1 VYFGVASPVNYAY
14 VLIMIK
20 NTADQKNSAG
30 PKLDF
35 PATARNQ
42 DAILGVL
49 QRILPDQGHVL
60 EIASGSGQHAAFFAA
75 AFPNLI
81 WQTSD
86 PDPEHRVSIDA
97 WAKSTNLSNPPAL
110 HIDVLQN
117 DWLVKNI
124 DAIVT
129 INMIHIAP
137 WACCQA
143 LIKQA
148 AELLPEHGV
157 LYFYGPFKIGGNHT
171 ADSNQTFDI
180 SLKNSNPEWGVRN
193 LDDVAETAL
202 NAGFQL
208 AESVPMPA
216 NNFSI
221 IFRRKAK

>member
-1 VYFGVASPVNYAY
+1 MYFGVASPVNYAY

-180 SLKNSNPEWGVRN
+180 SLKNSNPEWGVRD
-193 LDDVAETAL
+193 LQAVIAL
-202 NAGFQL
+202 FSEAGFTL
-208 AESVPMPA
+208 KSRTDMPSS
-216 NNFSI
+216 NLMLVFERQST
-221 IFRRKAK
+221 